1 MLVGCALA
9 LPAVAGAGE
18 VDDACRANGG
28 SASMCVGL
36 EKAGE
41 RVSAECR
48 RLGAASDEQC
58 VVPLG
63 HRVIRGAVDAYQSSW
78 THRALG
84 LQYALGNDVP
94 LANAPWIGTHNS
106 FNSTSEFPTASHTDS
121 NQQLSII
128 DQLRIDM
135 RKLEID
141 VHWTPSP
148 WAGGANAPVVCH
160 GRGADEAHA
169 GCTTE
174 RLFADT
180 MAPVAAWL
188 RAHPSEVLLLYVED
202 NLGGT
207 EGQEAAARVLD
218 DVFGKLLY
226 RPRGGASCSL
236 LPLGLTRRDVLSAG
250 AQVVVVSG
258 CGAGPGWRGAVF
270 DWDGR
275 PAPAAAPVH
284 VETSTHGYSA
294 DCAPGD
300 FPRSTYDTRLVR
312 YYEDSTWVSA
322 TIDPGGPG
330 YYDAGVTAQAAQR
343 MTRCGVDLIDFD
355 QILPDDGR
363 LDAVVW
369 SWAREEP
376 RRQGGDCA
384 AQGTDGRW
392 RARPCR
398 LRLPAACRRADGA
411 WTVSRAPV
419 RFRSAPGA
427 CRARGARFAVPR
439 TGYENER
446 LRAARGGTAGDM
458 WLGHARR
465 RDRWI
470 ALDAR

>member
-1 MLVGCALA
+1 
-9 LPAVAGAGE
+9 
-18 VDDACRANGG
+18 
-28 SASMCVGL
+28 
-36 EKAGE
+36 
-41 RVSAECR
+41 
-48 RLGAASDEQC
+48 
-58 VVPLG
+58 
-63 HRVIRGAVDAYQSSW
+63 
-78 THRALG
+78 
-84 LQYALGNDVP
+84 
-94 LANAPWIGTHNS
+94 
-106 FNSTSEFPTASHTDS
+106 
-121 NQQLSII
+121 
-128 DQLRIDM
+128 M

-160 GRGADEAHA
+160 GRGADEMHA

-226 RPRGGASCSL
+226 RPRGGASCL
-236 LPLGLTRRDVLSAG
+236 AAAPGADPARRAERG
-250 AQVVVVSG
+250 R
-258 CGAGPGWRGAVF
+258 PGRRGQRLRRGARLARRGVRL
-270 DWDGR
+270 GR
-275 PAPAAAPVH
+275 ARPTAAPVH

-322 TIDPGGPG
+322 TLDPGGPG

-369 SWAREEP
+369 SGRGKSRAGR
-376 RRQGGDCA
+376 A
-384 AQGTDGRW
+384 AIAPH
-392 RARPCR
+392 RARTGAGVPVPCR

-419 RFRSAPGA
+419 RFRSAPRRMPSPRRPLRRPPDRLRERTPTRRPRRHCGRRVA
-427 CRARGARFAVPR
+427 RPRPPARPLDRARQGADPR
-439 TGYENER
+439 PDAETYIR
-446 LRAARGGTAGDM
+446 PLLRA
-458 WLGHARR
+458 
-465 RDRWI
+465 
-470 ALDAR
+470 